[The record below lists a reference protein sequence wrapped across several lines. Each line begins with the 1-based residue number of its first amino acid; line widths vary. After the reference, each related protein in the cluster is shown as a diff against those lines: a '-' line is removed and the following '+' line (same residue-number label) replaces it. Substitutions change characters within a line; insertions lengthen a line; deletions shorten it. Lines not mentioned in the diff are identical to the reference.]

1 MADKPSTNK
10 DATQGDGGST
20 KGAAAAAPLLAL
32 KGLDKRFGATHALK
46 AVDLTF
52 EAGEIHA
59 IVGENGAGKSTLIKL
74 LTGVYPRTSGEVY
87 WEGKPVALATPHEAI
102 DLGINAVHQEV
113 VLCPHLTV
121 AANLFLG
128 DERVQF
134 GLLQHSAMVR
144 EAQKILDEIGF
155 NLPAGALLSSLTIGQ
170 QQLVATARAATRG
183 TRFLIFDEPTA
194 YLTRKEAAQLFALI
208 LRLKAKGVTL
218 VYISHRLEEVFQ
230 LADRVSILRDGQL
243 VSTQRVADTNEQALI
258 TGMINRAIDQVHY
271 KETVPFGEEIL
282 RTEKLTGKGFRD
294 ISLRVRT
301 GEVIGLYGLIGAGR
315 SEFVQ
320 SLFGRFPKIEG
331 QIFWM
336 GQPVDIRKEQDAISR
351 GIALVPES
359 RRDQGLCLNLGVG
372 LNINLPIYKRLTK
385 ASVINPVAEAAA
397 ADRQIRDVQIKTA
410 SRDAF
415 ASSLSG
421 GNQQKIV
428 VGKWLNHGAKL
439 FIFDEPTTGVDVGT
453 KAEMYK
459 LFAKLLKAGAGIIL
473 ISSYL
478 PEVYDLS
485 DTLHVFRAG
494 RLVASHDSGHVSEK
508 ALHETILTEA
518 MGRMPE
524 TVKPVTL

>member
-1 MADKPSTNK
+1 MNP
-10 DATQGDGGST
+10 TQQDGSDRNP
-20 KGAAAAAPLLAL
+20 GAAVPAAPLLAL

-46 AVDLTF
+46 GVDLSF
-52 EAGEIHA
+52 EAGEVHA

-74 LTGVYPRTSGEVY
+74 LTGVYLRSSGEVY
-87 WEGKPVALATPHEAI
+87 WEGRSVALATPHEAI

-128 DERVQF
+128 DEKVRF
-134 GLLQHSAMVR
+134 GLLQHRAMVR
-144 EAQKILDEIGF
+144 AAQKILDDIGF
-155 NLPAGALLSSLTIGQ
+155 RLPADALLSALTIGQ
-170 QQLVATARAATRG
+170 QQLVATARASTRG

-194 YLTRKEAAQLFALI
+194 YLTRQETAQLFALI
-208 LRLKAKGVTL
+208 RREKAKGVTI

-243 VSTQRVADTNEQALI
+243 VSTQRVAETNEKALI

-271 KETVPFGEEIL
+271 KETIPFGAEIL
-282 RTEKLTGKGFRD
+282 RTEGLSGQGFQD
-294 ISLRVRT
+294 VSVRVRA

-320 SLFGRFPKIEG
+320 SLFGRFPKTGG
-331 QIFWM
+331 QIFWK
-336 GQPVDIRKEQDAISR
+336 GKPVNIHKEKDAISR

-372 LNINLPIYKRLTK
+372 FNINLPVYHRLTT
-385 ASVINPVAEAAA
+385 ASVINPFAEAAA
-397 ADRQIRDVQIKTA
+397 ADKQIRDVQIKTA
-410 SRDAF
+410 SRDAL
-415 ASSLSG
+415 ALSLSG

-428 VGKWLNHGAKL
+428 VGKWLNHGAQL

-453 KAEMYK
+453 KAEIYK
-459 LFAKLLKAGAGIIL
+459 LFAKLLKNGAGIIL

-485 DTLHVFRAG
+485 DTLHVFRRG
-494 RLVASHDSGHVSEK
+494 RLVASHDSGHISEK
-508 ALHETILTEA
+508 VLHETILTEA
-518 MGRMPE
+518 IG
-524 TVKPVTL
+524 V

>member
-1 MADKPSTNK
+1 MTNEPSMNR
-10 DATQGDGGST
+10 AQQGGSDNKT
-20 KGAAAAAPLLAL
+20 GAADTAAPLLVL

-46 AVDLTF
+46 TVDLIF

-74 LTGVYPRTSGEVY
+74 LTGVYVRSDGEVY

-102 DLGINAVHQEV
+102 DHGINAVHQEV

-128 DERVQF
+128 DERVRF
-134 GLLQHSAMVR
+134 GLLQHGAMVR
-144 EAQKILDEIGF
+144 EAQKILDDIGF
-155 NLPAGALLSSLTIGQ
+155 KISAGALLSALTIGQ
-170 QQLVATARAATRG
+170 QQLVATARATTRG

-194 YLTRKEAAQLFALI
+194 YLTRQETAQLFALI
-208 LRLKAKGVTL
+208 RRLKAKGVTI

-243 VSTQRVADTNEQALI
+243 VSTQRVAETNEEKLI
-258 TGMINRAIDQVHY
+258 TGMIARSIEQVHY
-271 KETVPFGEEIL
+271 KETIPFGAEIL
-282 RTEKLTGKGFRD
+282 RTENLTGEGFED
-294 ISLRVRT
+294 VSIRVRA

-320 SLFGRFPKIEG
+320 SLFGRFPKTGG
-331 QIFWM
+331 QIFWN
-336 GQPVDIRKEQDAISR
+336 GQPVSIRKEKDAISR

-385 ASVINPVAEAAA
+385 GGVINAAAEAAA
-397 ADRQIRDVQIKTA
+397 ADRQISDVRIKTA
-410 SRDAF
+410 SRDAL

-428 VGKWLNHGAKL
+428 VGKWLNHGAQL
-439 FIFDEPTTGVDVGT
+439 FIFDEPTVGVDVGT
-453 KAEMYK
+453 KAEIYK
-459 LFAKLLKAGAGIIL
+459 LLAKLLREGAGIIL

-485 DTLHVFRAG
+485 DTLHVFRRG
-494 RLVASHDSGHVSEK
+494 RLVATHDSAHASEK

-518 MGRMPE
+518 LG
-524 TVKPVTL
+524 V

>member
-1 MADKPSTNK
+1 MASTNQ
-10 DATQGDGGST
+10 QGAIPGDNKTGAVGST
-20 KGAAAAAPLLAL
+20 APLLVL

-46 AVDLTF
+46 AVDLAF

-74 LTGVYPRTSGEVY
+74 LTGVHIRSSGEVY
-87 WEGKPVALATPHEAI
+87 WEGQPVALATPHEAI
-102 DLGINAVHQEV
+102 DHGINAVHQEV

-128 DERVQF
+128 DERVRF
-134 GLLQHSAMVR
+134 GLLQHRVMVR

-155 NLPAGALLSSLTIGQ
+155 KLPAGALLSALTIGQ
-170 QQLVATARAATRG
+170 QQLVATARASTRG
-183 TRFLIFDEPTA
+183 TRFLIFDEPTG
-194 YLTRKEAAQLFALI
+194 YLTRQEAAQLFALI
-208 LRLKAKGVTL
+208 RRLKAKGVTI

-243 VSTQRVADTNEQALI
+243 VSTQRVADTNEKELI
-258 TGMINRAIDQVHY
+258 TGMINRSIEQMHY
-271 KETVPFGEEIL
+271 KETIPFGTEIL
-282 RTEKLTGKGFRD
+282 RTEHLSGKGFED
-294 ISLRVRT
+294 VSLRVRA

-315 SEFVQ
+315 SEFVM
-320 SLFGRFPKIEG
+320 SLFGRFPKTAG
-331 QIFWM
+331 QIFWN
-336 GQPVDIRKEQDAISR
+336 GQPIDVRKEKDAISR

-385 ASVINPVAEAAA
+385 GLVINPFAEAAA
-397 ADRQIRDVQIKTA
+397 ADRQIKDVQIKTA
-410 SRDAF
+410 SRDAP

-428 VGKWLNHGAKL
+428 VGKWLNHGAQL
-439 FIFDEPTTGVDVGT
+439 FIFDEPTVGVDVGT

-485 DTLHVFRAG
+485 DTLHVFRRG
-494 RLVASHDSGHVSEK
+494 RLVASHDSAHISEK
-508 ALHETILTEA
+508 ALHQTILTEA
-518 MGRMPE
+518 LG
-524 TVKPVTL
+524 V

>member
-1 MADKPSTNK
+1 MDEA
-10 DATQGDGGST
+10 QQDGGGKIS
-20 KGAAAAAPLLAL
+20 GPADSVAPLLVL

-46 AVDLTF
+46 SVDLIF
-52 EAGEIHA
+52 EKGEIHA

-74 LTGVYPRTSGEVY
+74 LTGVHVRSGGEVY
-87 WEGKPVALATPHEAI
+87 WEGQPVALATPHEAI
-102 DLGINAVHQEV
+102 GHGINAVHQEV

-128 DERVQF
+128 DEKVRL
-134 GLLQHSAMVR
+134 GLLRHGEMVR

-155 NLPAGALLSSLTIGQ
+155 KIAAGAMLSSLTIGQ
-170 QQLVATARAATRG
+170 QQLVATARATTRG

-194 YLTRKEAAQLFALI
+194 YLTRQETAQLFALI
-208 LRLKAKGVTL
+208 GRLKAKGVTI

-230 LADRVSILRDGQL
+230 LADRVTILRDGQL
-243 VSTQRVADTNEQALI
+243 VSTQRVAETNEQTLI
-258 TGMINRAIDQVHY
+258 TGMIARSIEQIHY
-271 KETVPFGEEIL
+271 KETIPFGTEIL
-282 RTEKLTGKGFRD
+282 RTDKLTGKGFED
-294 ISLRVRT
+294 VSVRVRT

-320 SLFGRFPKIEG
+320 SVFGRFPKSGG
-331 QIFWM
+331 QIFWK
-336 GQPVDIRKEQDAISR
+336 GQPVDIRREKDAISR

-385 ASVINPVAEAAA
+385 GFVIDKRAETAA
-397 ADRQIRDVQIKTA
+397 ADRQIREVQIKTA
-410 SRDAF
+410 SREAP

-428 VGKWLNHGAKL
+428 VGKWLNHGAQL
-439 FIFDEPTTGVDVGT
+439 FIFDEPTVGVDVGT
-453 KAEMYK
+453 KVEIYK
-459 LFAKLLKAGAGIIL
+459 LFAKLLKDGAGIIL

-478 PEVYDLS
+478 PEVYDLA
-485 DTLHVFRAG
+485 DTLHVFRRG
-494 RLVASHDSGHVSEK
+494 RLVATHDSAHTSEK

-518 MGRMPE
+518 LG
-524 TVKPVTL
+524 V

>member
-1 MADKPSTNK
+1 MNQ
-10 DATQGDGGST
+10 TQQGGSDPKT
-20 KGAAAAAPLLAL
+20 GAVAVGAPLLVL

-46 AVDLTF
+46 AVDLSF
-52 EAGEIHA
+52 EPGEVHA

-74 LTGVYPRTSGEVY
+74 LTGVHVRSGGEVY
-87 WEGKPVALATPHEAI
+87 WEGQSVALATPHEAI
-102 DLGINAVHQEV
+102 GHGINAVHQEV

-128 DERVQF
+128 DEKVRL
-134 GLLQHSAMVR
+134 GLLRHGEMVR

-155 NLPAGALLSSLTIGQ
+155 KIAAGAILSSLTIGQ
-170 QQLVATARAATRG
+170 QQLVATARATTRG

-194 YLTRKEAAQLFALI
+194 YLTRQETAQLFALI
-208 LRLKAKGVTL
+208 GRLKAKGVTI

-230 LADRVSILRDGQL
+230 LADRVTILRDGQL
-243 VSTQRVADTNEQALI
+243 VSTQRIAETNEEKLI
-258 TGMINRAIDQVHY
+258 TGMIARSIEQIHY
-271 KETVPFGEEIL
+271 KETIPFGTEIL
-282 RTEKLTGKGFRD
+282 RTEKLTGKGFED
-294 ISLRVRT
+294 VSVQVRT

-320 SLFGRFPKIEG
+320 SVFGRFPKSGG
-331 QIFWM
+331 QIFWK
-336 GQPVDIRKEQDAISR
+336 GQPVDIRREKDAISR

-372 LNINLPIYKRLTK
+372 LNINLPIYKRLSK
-385 ASVINPVAEAAA
+385 GFVIDNRAETAA

-410 SRDAF
+410 SRDAP

-428 VGKWLNHGAKL
+428 VGKWLNHGAQL
-439 FIFDEPTTGVDVGT
+439 FIFDEPTVGVDVGT
-453 KAEMYK
+453 KVEIYK
-459 LFAKLLKAGAGIIL
+459 LFAKLLKNGAGIIL

-478 PEVYDLS
+478 PEVYDLA
-485 DTLHVFRAG
+485 DTLHVFRRG
-494 RLVASHDSGHVSEK
+494 RLVATHDSAHTSEK

-518 MGRMPE
+518 LG
-524 TVKPVTL
+524 V

>member
-1 MADKPSTNK
+1 V
-10 DATQGDGGST
+10 
-20 KGAAAAAPLLAL
+20 L

-46 AVDLTF
+46 SVDLIF
-52 EAGEIHA
+52 EKGEIHA

-74 LTGVYPRTSGEVY
+74 LTGVYLRSGGEVY
-87 WEGKPVALATPHEAI
+87 WEGQPVALATPHEAI
-102 DLGINAVHQEV
+102 GYGINAVHQEV

-128 DERVQF
+128 DEKVRL
-134 GLLQHSAMVR
+134 GLLRHGEMVR
-144 EAQKILDEIGF
+144 EAQKILDGIGF
-155 NLPAGALLSSLTIGQ
+155 KIAAGAILSSLTIGQ
-170 QQLVATARAATRG
+170 QQLVATARATTRG

-194 YLTRKEAAQLFALI
+194 YLTRQETAQLFALI
-208 LRLKAKGVTL
+208 GRLKAKGVTI

-230 LADRVSILRDGQL
+230 LADRVTILRDGQL
-243 VSTQRVADTNEQALI
+243 VSTQRVAETNEQALI
-258 TGMINRAIDQVHY
+258 TGMIARSIEQIHY
-271 KETVPFGEEIL
+271 KETIPFGTEIL
-282 RTEKLTGKGFRD
+282 RTEKLTGKGFED
-294 ISLRVRT
+294 VSVRVRT

-320 SLFGRFPKIEG
+320 SVFGRFPKSGG
-331 QIFWM
+331 QIFWK
-336 GQPVDIRKEQDAISR
+336 GQPVDIRREKDAISR

-372 LNINLPIYKRLTK
+372 LNINLPIYRRLTK
-385 ASVINPVAEAAA
+385 GFVIDNRAERTA

-410 SRDAF
+410 SRDAP

-428 VGKWLNHGAKL
+428 VGKWLNHGAQL
-439 FIFDEPTTGVDVGT
+439 FIFDEPTVGVDVGT
-453 KAEMYK
+453 KVEIYK

-478 PEVYDLS
+478 PEVYDLA
-485 DTLHVFRAG
+485 DTLHVFRRG
-494 RLVASHDSGHVSEK
+494 RLVATHDSSHTTEK

-518 MGRMPE
+518 LG
-524 TVKPVTL
+524 V

>member
-1 MADKPSTNK
+1 MDEAR
-10 DATQGDGGST
+10 QDGGGKIS
-20 KGAAAAAPLLAL
+20 GAADSAAPLLAL

-46 AVDLTF
+46 SVDLIF
-52 EAGEIHA
+52 EKGEIHA

-74 LTGVYPRTSGEVY
+74 LTGVHIRSAGEVY
-87 WEGKPVALATPHEAI
+87 WEGQPVALATPHEAI
-102 DLGINAVHQEV
+102 GHGINAVHQEV

-128 DERVQF
+128 DEKVRL
-134 GLLQHSAMVR
+134 GLLRHGEMVR

-155 NLPAGALLSSLTIGQ
+155 KIAAGAILSTLTIGQ
-170 QQLVATARAATRG
+170 QQLVATARATTRG

-194 YLTRKEAAQLFALI
+194 YLTRQETAQLFALI
-208 LRLKAKGVTL
+208 GRLKAKGVTI

-230 LADRVSILRDGQL
+230 LADRVTILRDGQL
-243 VSTQRVADTNEQALI
+243 VSTQRIAETNEEKLI
-258 TGMINRAIDQVHY
+258 TGMIARSIEQIHY
-271 KETVPFGEEIL
+271 KETIPFGTEIL
-282 RTEKLTGKGFRD
+282 RTEKLTGKGFED
-294 ISLRVRT
+294 VSVRVRS

-320 SLFGRFPKIEG
+320 SVFGRFPKSGG
-331 QIFWM
+331 QIFWK
-336 GQPVDIRKEQDAISR
+336 GQPVDIRREKDAISR

-385 ASVINPVAEAAA
+385 AFVIDNRAETAA
-397 ADRQIRDVQIKTA
+397 ADRQIREVQIKTA
-410 SRDAF
+410 SRDAP

-428 VGKWLNHGAKL
+428 VGKWLNHGAQL
-439 FIFDEPTTGVDVGT
+439 FIFDEPTVGVDVGT
-453 KAEMYK
+453 KVEIYK
-459 LFAKLLKAGAGIIL
+459 LFAKLLKDGAGIIL

-478 PEVYDLS
+478 PEVYDLA
-485 DTLHVFRAG
+485 DTLHVFRRG
-494 RLVASHDSGHVSEK
+494 RLVATHDSAHTSEK

-518 MGRMPE
+518 LG
-524 TVKPVTL
+524 V

>member
-1 MADKPSTNK
+1 MNETQQGSSATQPST
-10 DATQGDGGST
+10 ASART
-20 KGAAAAAPLLAL
+20 PILVL
-32 KGLDKRFGATHALK
+32 KKLDKRFGATHALK

-74 LTGVYPRTSGEVY
+74 LTGVHVRSAGEVY
-87 WEGKPVALATPHEAI
+87 WEGQPVALATPHEAI
-102 DLGINAVHQEV
+102 DHGINAVHQEV

-128 DERVQF
+128 DEKVRL
-134 GLLQHSAMVR
+134 GLLQHGEMVR

-155 NLPAGALLSSLTIGQ
+155 KIAAGALLSSLTIGQ
-170 QQLVATARAATRG
+170 QQLVATARATTRG

-194 YLTRKEAAQLFALI
+194 YLTRQETAQLFTLI
-208 LRLKAKGVTL
+208 ARLKAKGVTI

-243 VSTQRVADTNEQALI
+243 VSTQRIAETNEEKLI
-258 TGMINRAIDQVHY
+258 TGMIARSIEQIHY
-271 KETVPFGEEIL
+271 KETIPFGNEIL
-282 RTEKLTGKGFRD
+282 RTEKLTGKGFED
-294 ISLRVRT
+294 VSILVRT

-320 SLFGRFPKIEG
+320 SVFGRFPKTGG
-331 QIFWM
+331 QIFWK
-336 GQPVDIRKEQDAISR
+336 GQPVDIRREKDAISR

-372 LNINLPIYKRLTK
+372 LNINLPIFKRLTTGF
-385 ASVINPVAEAAA
+385 VITPRAEAAA

-410 SRDAF
+410 SRDAP

-428 VGKWLNHGAKL
+428 VGKWLNHGAQL

-453 KAEMYK
+453 KAEIYK
-459 LFAKLLKAGAGIIL
+459 LLARLLKAGAGVIL

-485 DTLHVFRAG
+485 DSLHVFRRG
-494 RLVASHDSGHVSEK
+494 RLVATHDSAHQSEE
-508 ALHETILTEA
+508 ALHETILTQA
-518 MGRMPE
+518 LG
-524 TVKPVTL
+524 V